1 MAVGSNIYLLLPR
14 DICQGGRG
22 QTKFINVSS
31 SLLLRERGEKPRS
44 AGMQGEHWSA
54 LVFSLIGDPEVT
66 VPRWKAQD
74 IALGKRLAP
83 LSE

>member
-1 MAVGSNIYLLLPR
+1 MPR
-14 DICQGGRG
+14 WPRPNQVYKCFF
-22 QTKFINVSS
+22 K
-31 SLLLRERGEKPRS
+31 LLLRERGEKPRS